1 MEASTGQRKGP
12 FRAQM
17 RGLEDMGLTQYWR
30 GVEIWG
36 ALGTGSVSLWPSAL
50 SATFLPPTHSLL
62 PPIKHHLGLL
72 AAQTINGCNFNLKL
86 TMVLSVDIM
95 DKCKIQ
101 PISSESRSSVNTKYW
116 L

>member
-72 AAQTINGCNFNLKL
+72 AAQTINGCNFNLKPR
-86 TMVLSVDIM
+86 MDLSDTHTFSLVQWV
-95 DKCKIQ
+95 KI
-101 PISSESRSSVNTKYW
+101 
-116 L
+116 